1 MGGGR
6 ILSAVLRLA
15 SSLRWLALLLPVMAV
30 GCGEA
35 PREPREPTPG
45 KAHFGITTFNIKV
58 EQSSDPET
66 VAAIGSTG
74 ADILCLQ
81 EINASWE
88 AVLRERYA
96 SSYPYMLFAPKENAG
111 GLGFLSRYP
120 LIDRGVIQ
128 PPAGVHP
135 GWIAEVV
142 LPTFTLQ
149 VVHVH
154 LRSLFNGEGSPP
166 ANFFEVGDLHREEMQ
181 LFFQH
186 VDPSLPTVVAGDFN
200 EGIEGAA
207 VRWLEDR
214 GFQNTLH
221 AFRPGQFTWAGRSV
235 GQTYDLA
242 IDHVMAGPAFDLL
255 DARTSRLGNSDHLP
269 VTAQLELR

>member
-1 MGGGR
+1 
-6 ILSAVLRLA
+6 
-15 SSLRWLALLLPVMAV
+15 
-30 GCGEA
+30 
-35 PREPREPTPG
+35 
-45 KAHFGITTFNIKV
+45 
-58 EQSSDPET
+58 
-66 VAAIGSTG
+66 
-74 ADILCLQ
+74 
-81 EINASWE
+81 
-88 AVLRERYA
+88 
-96 SSYPYMLFAPKENAG
+96 
-111 GLGFLSRYP
+111 
-120 LIDRGVIQ
+120 
-128 PPAGVHP
+128 
-135 GWIAEVV
+135 
-142 LPTFTLQ
+142 
-149 VVHVH
+149 
-154 LRSLFNGEGSPP
+154 
-166 ANFFEVGDLHREEMQ
+166 MQ